1 MSRYLVIDWELQSVW
16 FTNNLSEIDEGGS
29 CRYGDVVDMIRGVQS
44 VLASKELKAL
54 KESADEAAEA
64 AGANERK
71 CFFAGG
77 KPAVYPRGISFANR
91 ETGAKRWL
99 IFKLKT

>member
-54 KESADEAAEA
+54 KERHEDE
-64 AGANERK
+64 
-71 CFFAGG
+71 
-77 KPAVYPRGISFANR
+77 
-91 ETGAKRWL
+91 
-99 IFKLKT
+99 